1 MITKS
6 LQQVSILFKLHN
18 FTVNTFHHSSRKLLI
33 CLSNYNQSTP
43 RYLSNFLIT
52 KNETQQRG
60 KSAPTFYPPTW
71 LRLTLTDLDI
81 ENGGA
86 VSDEPACE
94 EADVVMQG
102 HGGRLENDTHTAWH
116 TLEVA
121 LNLTSHFSLRLQVL
135 PIQHVSMLTVN
146 RWEYP
151 EYLEYLPRVLYSCVP
166 LQGPFH

>member
-18 FTVNTFHHSSRKLLI
+18 FTANTFHHSSRKLLI
-33 CLSNYNQSTP
+33 CLSNYNQIFVKFP
-43 RYLSNFLIT
+43 YY

-94 EADVVMQG
+94 ETDVVMQG

-151 EYLEYLPRVLYSCVP
+151 EYLPRVLYSCVP